1 MPHLLQVLLILAGI
15 IVVAKLAGAVSVR
28 FGQPAVFGEIA
39 VGLILGPTV
48 LNVMNL
54 GIFSHFDGE
63 GVGAIGS
70 LVSAAQQSGLL
81 ERPANALFLEGLIK
95 DLAEIGVIL
104 LMFVAGTETDLEAM
118 KKVGKVAF
126 WAAMGG
132 ILLPLAGGI
141 WVTTYFDYTLYWEA
155 IFVGTILTA
164 TSVSISAQTLMEL
177 KVLRSKEGT
186 TILGAAVIDDVLG
199 IIVLGV
205 VTALSA
211 VGAAQNA
218 ETAGIGSILSIIFWM
233 ALYFVIF
240 WIVGRKY
247 LEKFCELVSKI
258 PASEALLAGVLVVAF
273 LYAWSAEFI
282 AHLAAITGSYL
293 AGVLF
298 AQTRFKEEI
307 EAKIHP
313 LTYSLFVPVFF
324 VSIGLQANA
333 RELGGE
339 IGFLLAVVS
348 VAILTKIIGSF
359 AGARS
364 TGFNNK
370 QSLRVGIGMVSRGE
384 VGLIVAG
391 VGISRGI
398 IGQDIFSVM
407 VIMVLVTTMITPLL
421 LRYVFPRV
429 SEEARSDVFETIGAI
444 EDDALSNEKSKESQ

>member
-15 IVVAKLAGAVSVR
+15 VVVAKLAGALSVR
-28 FGQPAVFGEIA
+28 YGQPAVFGEIA
-39 VGLILGPTV
+39 AGLILGPT
-48 LNVMNL
+48 LLDVMNL
-54 GIFSHFDGE
+54 GLFSHIADE
-63 GVGAIGS
+63 GAGAIGS
-70 LVSAAQQSGLL
+70 LVSAAEQSGLL
-81 ERPANALFLEGLIK
+81 ERSAHSLFLEGLIK

-104 LMFVAGTETDLEAM
+104 LMFVAGMETDLEAM
-118 KKVGKVAF
+118 RKVGKVAF

-132 ILLPLAGGI
+132 VFLPMAGGL
-141 WVTTYFDYTLYWEA
+141 WATTYFGYSLYWEA

-199 IIVLGV
+199 IILLGV

-211 VGAAQNA
+211 VGSAQAA
-218 ETAGIGSILSIIFWM
+218 ETAGIGTVLSIIFWM
-233 ALYFVIF
+233 ALYFVVF
-240 WIVGRKY
+240 WVVGRRY
-247 LEKFCELVSKI
+247 LERFCELVCKI
-258 PASEALLAGVLVVAF
+258 PASEALLAAVLVVAF
-273 LYAWSAEFI
+273 LYAWAAEFI

-307 EAKIHP
+307 DAKIHP
-313 LTYSLFVPVFF
+313 LTYSLFVPIFF
-324 VSIGLQANA
+324 VSIGLQANG
-333 RELGGE
+333 RELGGQ
-339 IGFLLAVVS
+339 IGFLVTIVS
-348 VAILTKIIGSF
+348 IAILTKILGCF
-359 AGARS
+359 VGART

-421 LRYVFPRV
+421 LRYVFSRV
-429 SEEARSDVFETIGAI
+429 VEEARPEIFESIGTV
-444 EDDALSNEKSKESQ
+444 EKDE

>member
-1 MPHLLQVLLILAGI
+1 MPHILQVLLLLAGI
-15 IVVAKLAGAVSVR
+15 IVVAKLAGALSVR
-28 FGQPAVFGEIA
+28 YGQPAVFGEIA
-39 VGLILGPTV
+39 VGLILGPTL
-48 LNVMNL
+48 LNVMDL
-54 GIFSHFDGE
+54 GIFSHIEGE

-70 LVSAAQQSGLL
+70 LVSAADQSGLL
-81 ERPANALFLEGLIK
+81 QRPAHSLFLEGLIK

-104 LMFVAGTETDLEAM
+104 LMFVAGMETDLEAM

-132 ILLPLAGGI
+132 VFFPLAGGI
-141 WVTTYFDYTLYWEA
+141 WATTYFGYPLYWEA

-211 VGAAQNA
+211 VGAAQEA
-218 ETAGIGSILSIIFWM
+218 ETAGIGTVLAIIFWM
-233 ALYFVIF
+233 ALYFVVF
-240 WIVGRKY
+240 WVVGRRY
-247 LEKFCELVSKI
+247 LERFCELVSKI
-258 PASEALLAGVLVVAF
+258 PASEALLASVLVVAF
-273 LYAWSAEFI
+273 LYAWAAEFI

-307 EAKIHP
+307 DAKVHP

-324 VSIGLQANA
+324 VSIGLQANG

-339 IGFLLAVVS
+339 IGFLVTIVS
-348 VAILTKIIGSF
+348 MAILTKVIGCF
-359 AGARS
+359 IGART
-364 TGFNNK
+364 TGFSNR

-384 VGLIVAG
+384 VGLIIAG

-429 SEEARSDVFETIGAI
+429 VEEARPEIFESIGTV
-444 EDDALSNEKSKESQ
+444 EKDE

>member
-1 MPHLLQVLLILAGI
+1 MPHLLQVLLLLAGI
-15 IVVAKLAGAVSVR
+15 IVAAKLAGALSVR
-28 FGQPAVFGEIA
+28 YGQPAVFGEIA
-39 VGLILGPTV
+39 VGLLLGPTV

-54 GIFSHFDGE
+54 GLFSHLEGDGA
-63 GVGAIGS
+63 GAIGS

-81 ERPANALFLEGLIK
+81 ERPAHSLYLEGFIK

-104 LMFVAGTETDLEAM
+104 LMFVAGMETDLVAM

-126 WAAMGG
+126 WTAMGG
-132 ILLPLAGGI
+132 VFFPLAGGL
-141 WVTTYFDYTLYWEA
+141 WATTYFGYSLYWEA

-164 TSVSISAQTLMEL
+164 TSVSITAQTLMEL

-211 VGAAQNA
+211 VGAAQEA
-218 ETAGIGSILSIIFWM
+218 ETAGIGSVLSIIFWM
-233 ALYFVIF
+233 ALYFVVF
-240 WIVGRKY
+240 WVVGRRY
-247 LEKFCELVSKI
+247 LERFCEQVCKI
-258 PASEALLAGVLVVAF
+258 PASEALLAAVLVVVF
-273 LYAWSAEFI
+273 FYAWAAEFV

-298 AQTRFKEEI
+298 AQTRFKEEVD
-307 EAKIHP
+307 AKIHP

-324 VSIGLQANA
+324 VSIGLQANG
-333 RELGGE
+333 RELGGQ
-339 IGFLLAVVS
+339 IGFLVTIVS
-348 VAILTKIIGSF
+348 MAILTKVLGCF
-359 AGARS
+359 LGART
-364 TGFNNK
+364 TGFNNM

-391 VGISRGI
+391 VGMSRGI

-429 SEEARSDVFETIGAI
+429 VEEARPEIFESIGTV
-444 EDDALSNEKSKESQ
+444 EKDE

>member
-1 MPHLLQVLLILAGI
+1 MPHLLQVLLLLAGI
-15 IVVAKLAGAVSVR
+15 IVVAKLAGALSVR
-28 FGQPAVFGEIA
+28 YGQPAVFGEIA
-39 VGLILGPTV
+39 VGLLLGPTV

-54 GIFSHFDGE
+54 GIFSHVE
-63 GVGAIGS
+63 GGGAGAIGS
-70 LVSAAQQSGLL
+70 LVSAADQSGLL
-81 ERPANALFLEGLIK
+81 ERPAHSLFLEGFIK

-104 LMFVAGTETDLEAM
+104 LMFVAGMETDLAAM

-126 WAAMGG
+126 WAAIGG
-132 ILLPLAGGI
+132 VLLPFSGGL
-141 WVTTYFDYTLYWEA
+141 WATTYFGYSLYWEA

-211 VGAAQNA
+211 VGAAEDA
-218 ETAGIGSILSIIFWM
+218 ETAGIGSVLSIIFWM
-233 ALYFVIF
+233 ALYFVVF
-240 WIVGRKY
+240 WVVGSRY
-247 LEKFCELVSKI
+247 LERFCKLVSKI
-258 PASEALLAGVLVVAF
+258 PASEALLAAVLVVAF
-273 LYAWSAEFI
+273 FYSWAAEFL

-298 AQTRFKEEI
+298 AQTSFKDEI
-307 EAKIHP
+307 SAKVHP

-324 VSIGLQANA
+324 VSIGLQANG
-333 RELGGE
+333 RELGGA
-339 IGFLLAVVS
+339 IWFM
-348 VAILTKIIGSF
+348 VAIVSIAIASKIVGSF
-359 AGARS
+359 IGART
-364 TGFNNK
+364 TGFDNI

-398 IGQDIFSVM
+398 ISQDIFSVM

-421 LRYVFPRV
+421 LRYAFPRV
-429 SEEARSDVFETIGAI
+429 VEEAHAEVFESIGTV
-444 EDDALSNEKSKESQ
+444 EKDE